1 VAEAAVERGR
11 RKGVV
16 RRERRERSGCRE
28 VKDGRR
34 VRRRRRSKEEEEE
47 VEEEEVEEEEEE
59 EEEEEVVVVVVVV
72 EEDQAK
78 HLRGWP
84 LELSEFGNY

>member
-1 VAEAAVERGR
+1 MAEAAVERGR

-47 VEEEEVEEEEEE
+47 VEEEEEEEEEV
-59 EEEEEVVVVVVVV
+59 VVVVVVVV